1 MESNQKKNMR
11 SSTARQVL
19 ALLYWRKDNCRSKAS
34 ALRKAGYS
42 EAVARQPHKVFGSP
56 SLRDEL
62 FLSGVGDELSQYQKD
77 RGATLEE
84 WKVQIA
90 RDEEKKVQIDTAIKS
105 IPSDQLSLL
114 RKRLMEVGYDPYA
127 SVRVREVDILSHI
140 AESSS
145 DEIFGMAQYQRT
157 TGSMANFSSM

>member
-1 MESNQKKNMR
+1 M
-11 SSTARQVL
+11 
-19 ALLYWRKDNCRSKAS
+19 LYWRKDNCRSKAS

-62 FLSGVGDELSQYQKD
+62 FLLGVGDELSQYQKE

-90 RDEEKKVQIDTAIKS
+90 RNEKQKETTDAILKNIPQEQIS
-105 IPSDQLSLL
+105 IL
-114 RKRLMEVGYDPYA
+114 KMRLMEVGYDPYA
-127 SVRVREVDILSHI
+127 SARIKEQEIQSSI
-140 AESSS
+140 ADPDSES
-145 DEIFGMAQYQRT
+145 IFEAVQPQRT
-157 TGSMANFSSM
+157 TKSIANYSSM